1 MLSAQGTPR
10 VLLLRLPGI
19 LPVILVCAGLCA
31 AQQTPDQPDSPSGL
45 VVLKVKRERHREEH
59 DVKVSAT
66 DPNLSQSTGIMP
78 NGATP
83 TIYVYEYWLDIRND
97 SPKKVTWF
105 SWVYVLTDQNSK
117 QELDR
122 QESVTFEKIST
133 AQKKTVVGRKRFTP
147 TGSAG
152 ADPLKKK
159 DGPPLDERV
168 EFNCVVYED
177 GTLWHSPL
185 VSETH
190 CRDAGKS
197 GKSH

>member
-1 MLSAQGTPR
+1 MLTAQVIRR

-19 LPVILVCAGLCA
+19 LPVVLVCAGLCA
-31 AQQTPDQPDSPSGL
+31 AQQTPEPQDAPSGL

-59 DVKVSAT
+59 DVKITAT

-78 NGATP
+78 SGATP
-83 TIYVYEYWLDIRND
+83 TVYVYEYWLDIRND

-105 SWVYVLTDQNSK
+105 SWVYVLTDQDSR

-122 QESVTFEKIST
+122 QEFVTFEKTSA
-133 AQKKTVVGRKRFTP
+133 AQKKTVVGRRRFSP

-152 ADPLKKK
+152 TDPLKKK
-159 DGPPLDERV
+159 NGPPLDERV

-177 GTLWHSPL
+177 GTLWHSSL
-185 VSETH
+185 ISETH
-190 CRDAGKS
+190 CREAGKS